1 MIDITITPEHLE
13 KLYWENGFCYTE
25 NAELLS
31 EEMSEL
37 NKELIKLIRKRKKCA
52 MVELENIPI
61 IIAEAKP
68 SIAEEMAHVYICMEA
83 VKDILG
89 IKGAD
94 IQYYVDKKERC

>member
-13 KLYWENGFCYTE
+13 KLYLENGFCYTE

-37 NKELIKLIRKRKKCA
+37 NKELMKHIRNRKKCR
-52 MVELENIPI
+52 VKHEGILKIV
-61 IIAEAKP
+61 AEDKP
-68 SIAEEMAHVYICMEA
+68 GITEEMAHVYICMEA

-89 IKGAD
+89 IKNSE
-94 IQYYVDKKERC
+94 IQAYINAKEQ

>member
-13 KLYWENGFCYTE
+13 KLYLENGFCYTE

-52 MVELENIPI
+52 IVELENIPI
-61 IIAEAKP
+61 IISEAKP

-94 IQYYVDKKERC
+94 IQYYIDKKERC